1 MNLTIQVALLTCRVL
16 IGDEHDE
23 YRVEA
28 SITDHLNS
36 DFALDF
42 EKYEVVQTFRA

>member
-1 MNLTIQVALLTCRVL
+1 MNLTIQVASLTCRVL

-28 SITDHLNS
+28 SITVHFS
-36 DFALDF
+36 DFALDL
-42 EKYEVVQTFRA
+42 EKYKVVQIFLV